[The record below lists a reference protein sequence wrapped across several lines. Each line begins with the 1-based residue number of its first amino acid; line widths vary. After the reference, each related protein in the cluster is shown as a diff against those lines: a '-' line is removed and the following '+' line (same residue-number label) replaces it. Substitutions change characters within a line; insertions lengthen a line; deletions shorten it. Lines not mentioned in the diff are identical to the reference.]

1 MFNYCGNFSV
11 RTKVAVVMAGVLL
24 VAAALG
30 LFAVRELWS
39 VNANAAEIRTDW
51 LPSTRI
57 LGELNYAVTRYRS
70 AQGTTLMLE
79 PGPLQEKQVGRVAM
93 YTQKIDDAM
102 ARYMP
107 LVSSD
112 EERAAAAQVQE
123 ALAAYRPLYGHAI
136 ELARAGN
143 RQEAAKYYIGTMRDH
158 FDILNK
164 AITDDIALNDKGGI
178 AAADRSEKTFEQA
191 QMWIYIAIGLT
202 VLLCVAATW
211 ALTRCVSTPLV
222 RITGAM
228 SELAAGHLDA
238 DVPHADRKDEIG
250 QLATAMTAFKNQ
262 IAAAEK
268 AKEEQTQVIVA
279 SIGTGL
285 DHLSK
290 GDLAHRVTAELT
302 GPFRKLKDD
311 FNATVTH
318 LDEMVQKI
326 LATSGQIA
334 NGAGEISSAADDL
347 SRRTEQQAASLEE
360 TAAAL
365 EEIAATMKKTASNT
379 REVDS
384 SITAATAVAKQ
395 GGQVLDN
402 ATTAMDSI
410 AQSSRE
416 ITDIIGVIDEIAFQT
431 NLLALNAGVEA
442 ARAGEAG
449 RGFAVVASEVRALA
463 GRSGEAAKKIKTLI
477 NTSGEHVAKGVKLV
491 GESGGALKRIVDQVQ
506 QISSLV
512 REMAGAAEQQS
523 TGIQQVNSA
532 VGQMDQV
539 TQQNAAMVEQSTAAS
554 RNLADETQVLQELVS
569 FFHVA
574 SRSVA
579 AVRPGSAQPR
589 AKAQTTQ
596 LRPPAAPRRIAAAV
610 AVGRASVPQEE
621 WSEF

>member
-1 MFNYCGNFSV
+1 VFNYCGNFSV

-211 ALTRCVSTPLV
+211 ALTTCVSKPLV

-238 DVPHADRKDEIG
+238 DVPHSDRKDEIG

-449 RGFAVVASEVRALA
+449 RGFAVVASEVRSLA
-463 GRSGEAAKKIKTLI
+463 QRSSEAAKQIKTLI
-477 NTSGEHVAKGVKLV
+477 LTSGTQVDAGVKHV
-491 GESGGALKRIVDQVQ
+491 NDSGAALARIVEQVDVTNAL
-506 QISSLV
+506 IF
-512 REMAGAAEQQS
+512 EMAQAAEQQS
-523 TGIQQVNSA
+523 TGIEQVNAA
-532 VGQMDQV
+532 VSQMDQV
-539 TQQNAAMVEQSTAAS
+539 TQQNAAMVEESTAAS
-554 RNLADETQVLQELVS
+554 RSLADETRALAGLVG
-569 FFHVA
+569 FFN
-574 SRSVA
+574 
-579 AVRPGSAQPR
+579 
-589 AKAQTTQ
+589 
-596 LRPPAAPRRIAAAV
+596 
-610 AVGRASVPQEE
+610 VGRAGIHAEPAAHKLAAFKPSAVRQTPSSARTPARSNLAVASNPATDD
-621 WSEF
+621 WTEF

>member
-211 ALTRCVSTPLV
+211 ALTTFV
-222 RITGAM
+222 
-228 SELAAGHLDA
+228 
-238 DVPHADRKDEIG
+238 
-250 QLATAMTAFKNQ
+250 
-262 IAAAEK
+262 
-268 AKEEQTQVIVA
+268 
-279 SIGTGL
+279 
-285 DHLSK
+285 
-290 GDLAHRVTAELT
+290 
-302 GPFRKLKDD
+302 
-311 FNATVTH
+311 
-318 LDEMVQKI
+318 
-326 LATSGQIA
+326 
-334 NGAGEISSAADDL
+334 
-347 SRRTEQQAASLEE
+347 
-360 TAAAL
+360 
-365 EEIAATMKKTASNT
+365 
-379 REVDS
+379 
-384 SITAATAVAKQ
+384 
-395 GGQVLDN
+395 
-402 ATTAMDSI
+402 
-410 AQSSRE
+410 
-416 ITDIIGVIDEIAFQT
+416 
-431 NLLALNAGVEA
+431 
-442 ARAGEAG
+442 
-449 RGFAVVASEVRALA
+449 
-463 GRSGEAAKKIKTLI
+463 
-477 NTSGEHVAKGVKLV
+477 
-491 GESGGALKRIVDQVQ
+491 
-506 QISSLV
+506 
-512 REMAGAAEQQS
+512 
-523 TGIQQVNSA
+523 
-532 VGQMDQV
+532 
-539 TQQNAAMVEQSTAAS
+539 
-554 RNLADETQVLQELVS
+554 
-569 FFHVA
+569 
-574 SRSVA
+574 
-579 AVRPGSAQPR
+579 
-589 AKAQTTQ
+589 
-596 LRPPAAPRRIAAAV
+596 
-610 AVGRASVPQEE
+610 
-621 WSEF
+621 